1 MDIEALSAMAVHVD
15 SDQAEEL
22 LDAVEHGVDE
32 ERIAIAAREFVRA
45 ERDSGRMSDLTALRL
60 MKDEE
65 SPTIIE
71 VELKELQTADNP
83 LDGDEVELPVDD
95 ENEEESGDEEFPEDS

>member
-22 LDAVEHGVDE
+22 LDAVEHAVDE

-45 ERDSGRMSDLTALRL
+45 ERDSGRINDLTAHRL
-60 MKDEE
+60 LKDEE
-65 SPTIIE
+65 RPSIIE
-71 VELKELQTADNP
+71 VELEELQTADNTP
-83 LDGDEVELPVDD
+83 DGDEVDPPSIE
-95 ENEEESGDEEFPEDS
+95 ENEEESGDEEFPEDD